1 VSVSACIVL
10 GLVGLFFLLR
20 AVLLP
25 IASSSVYVVMIA
37 LAMAATLLADTM
49 TDGSSSCVL
58 RVELQ

>member
-1 VSVSACIVL
+1 VSVSACTLLVL
-10 GLVGLFFLLR
+10 VSLFFLLQ